1 MRIAIAG
8 NPARIYNRC
17 LLSQEG
23 WEIWRT
29 LFGGIAMESAS
40 QTISLDHITDLV
52 VEKLT
57 QSGTLANLGS
67 ASLEA
72 IEEETI
78 INIDQ
83 ITRDVIS
90 RLLGKQAK
98 IIETPAQCPKC
109 GGEVGEK
116 PAQGRS
122 MQSCRGNVH
131 FKTGVVHCEACRL
144 DFFPS
149 V

>member
-1 MRIAIAG
+1 M
-8 NPARIYNRC
+8 
-17 LLSQEG
+17 EG
-23 WEIWRT
+23 
-29 LFGGIAMESAS
+29 LFLRGIAMESAS
-40 QTISLDHITDLV
+40 QTISLDHIADLV

-90 RLLGKQAK
+90 KLLGKQAK
-98 IIETPAQCPKC
+98 IIETPTQCPKC

-116 PAQGRS
+116 PAEGRS
-122 MQSCRGNVH
+122 MQGCRGNVH

-149 V
+149 VQDTRL

>member
-1 MRIAIAG
+1 
-8 NPARIYNRC
+8 
-17 LLSQEG
+17 
-23 WEIWRT
+23 
-29 LFGGIAMESAS
+29 MESAS
-40 QTISLDHITDLV
+40 QTISLDHIADLV

-57 QSGTLANLGS
+57 QSGTLANLAS
-67 ASLEA
+67 ASIEA

-90 RLLGKQAK
+90 KLLGKQAK
-98 IIETPAQCPKC
+98 IIEAPTQCPKC
-109 GGEVGEK
+109 DGEVGEK
-116 PAQGRS
+116 PDQGRTI
-122 MQSCRGNVH
+122 QSSRGNAH

-149 V
+149 VQNTGLRCRSDSDACGTKENLDRCGS